1 MGQNGRMRWL
11 VLLLIFLT
19 LPAKAEPARASR
31 QMVASAHPLA
41 SQAGLDVLRDGGSA
55 VDAAV
60 ATAFVLSVVEPQAS
74 GLGGGALML
83 AWDGNAGQVRYY
95 EGLASAPAAVGT
107 ALLAP
112 DEVGKQAAFDIAR
125 SGRAAAVPGEVA
137 LLALAH
143 AKHGKLPW
151 GRLVEP
157 AARIA
162 AEGFPMPRE
171 LHTVLSR
178 SPKAYAA
185 IPALRTLYFGDDGAP
200 LAVATTLHNPEQAH
214 ALRLI
219 AEQGPAALYAGP
231 VGEAIVEAA
240 RASSYPGSLTAADL
254 AAYKAQ
260 ERPPL
265 CATVY
270 ARRLCTAGP
279 PASGGVA
286 VLQQLSLLERHDY
299 ARLGF
304 GSAEATHLLLEAS
317 RLATADR
324 RRWIADPDQRDVPT
338 EGLLTPAYLDTRSSL
353 IAEPKAMEKAPA
365 GDPPR
370 RHGALPPE
378 AEQLIVAG
386 TSHVSVVDAAGNA
399 VAMTVTNNLNFG
411 ARVVPMGFTLNN
423 GLSNFAANPEAQN
436 AMAPG
441 RRPATTMAPTIA
453 FGADGKP
460 EIVAGAGGGAW
471 IVDAV
476 AVGLAEMLAHGADP
490 QAAVAL
496 PRIGAQTGDQ
506 VIEKDTPAAGQADAL
521 RADGHTLRLM
531 PIDTGMQ
538 VVKVTRE
545 GLQGGADPRRDGV
558 ALGD

>member
-1 MGQNGRMRWL
+1 MRWL
-11 VLLLIFLT
+11 LLVLLFVA
-19 LPAKAEPARASR
+19 PAAQAEPAHASR

-55 VDAAV
+55 VDAAI
-60 ATAFVLSVVEPQAS
+60 AAAFVLSVVEPQAS
-74 GLGGGALML
+74 GLGGGGLML
-83 AWDGNAGQVRYY
+83 AWDGSAAQLHYY
-95 EGLASAPAAVGT
+95 EGLSSAPAGVGAT
-107 ALLAP
+107 LLTP
-112 DEVGKQAAFDIAR
+112 DEAANKPVAFNIAR
-125 SGRAAAVPGEVA
+125 SGRAAGVPGEVA

-151 GRLVEP
+151 ARLVEP

-162 AEGFPMPRE
+162 EQGFLMPHE
-171 LHTVLSR
+171 LHTVLIR
-178 SPKAYAA
+178 SPAPYAA
-185 IPALRTLYFGDDGAP
+185 IPALHALYFDNDGAP
-200 LAVATTLHNPEQAH
+200 LATGTTVHNPEQAR
-214 ALRLI
+214 ALKLI
-219 AEQGPAALYAGP
+219 AEQGPSALYAGP

-240 RASSYPGSLTAADL
+240 KSSAYPGSITAADL

-265 CATVY
+265 CATVF
-270 ARRLCTAGP
+270 AHRLCTAGP

-286 VLQQLSLLERHDY
+286 VVQQLGLLERHDY
-299 ARLGF
+299 ARLSF
-304 GSAEATHLLLEAS
+304 GSVEATHLFLEAS

-324 RRWIADPDQRDVPT
+324 RRWVADPDQRDVPT
-338 EGLLTPAYLDTRSSL
+338 DGLITPAYLDTRSAL
-353 IAEPKAMEKAPA
+353 IAEPKAMERAPA

-378 AEQLIVAG
+378 SEQLIIAG
-386 TSHVSVVDAAGNA
+386 TTHVAVVDAAGNA

-423 GLSNFAANPEAQN
+423 GLSNFAPNPEAQN

-441 RRPATTMAPTIA
+441 RRPSTTMAPTIV

-476 AVGLAEMLAHGADP
+476 TVGLAEMLAHGTDP

-506 VIEKDTPAAGQADAL
+506 VIEKDTPPAAQAEAL
-521 RADGHTLRLM
+521 RAEGHTLRLI

-538 VVKVTRE
+538 ALKVTKD
-545 GLQGGADPRRDGV
+545 GLQGGADPRRDGA